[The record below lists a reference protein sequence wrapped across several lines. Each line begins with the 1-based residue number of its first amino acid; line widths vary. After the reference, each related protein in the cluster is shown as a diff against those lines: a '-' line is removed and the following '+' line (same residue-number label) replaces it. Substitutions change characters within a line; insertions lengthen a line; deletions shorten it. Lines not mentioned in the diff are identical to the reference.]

1 MAKENRDVRPFL
13 DLQIVQDWF
22 EEHITLQVRPAEAIG
37 TSSGNLDCEPWTT
50 LRIEPRTLA
59 TAGISLSVK
68 EDEPILHLAAV
79 ARSFATQIGATDEND
94 FSILIIGST
103 PFLKISDVLERW
115 NFSDLEKL
123 RGGFSL
129 AEAGKPRPRCL
140 QTPHSG
146 FTLELVVVLNK
157 ELPANTGYPV
167 RLGTWLAR
175 TQFRVCNPAEGI
187 GFTPL
192 TLTDE
197 IREELGIRKQTATH
211 RQIREDQPDLR
222 EADKLDDFVAFYVDK
237 DMLDRLATNPR
248 HAQSALKQTEI
259 FIEAID
265 FLVMEFHRLDD
276 IHEITLG
283 EVDGKLIGRLLRIV
297 SSDDP
302 SDLEAWLEVL
312 KTEPSDF
319 MAAVQAQCN
328 YRDRADD
335 ALSLMIREA
344 S

>member
-1 MAKENRDVRPFL
+1 MAKENRDVRPFM
-13 DLQIVQDWF
+13 DLQTVQDWF
-22 EEHITLQVRPAEAIG
+22 EEHITLQVTPAEAIG
-37 TSSGNLDCEPWTT
+37 ISSKSLDCEPWAT

-59 TAGISLSVK
+59 TAGISLYIDK
-68 EDEPILHLAAV
+68 DEAILHLAAI
-79 ARSFATQIGATDEND
+79 AKSFATQIGAVDEND

-103 PFLKISDVLERW
+103 PFLKISDVLYKW
-115 NFSDLEKL
+115 TFSDLEKL

-129 AEAGKPRPRCL
+129 IEADKPRPRSL

-146 FTLELVVVLNK
+146 FTIELAVVLNRH
-157 ELPANTGYPV
+157 LPIKVGFPV

-175 TQFRVCNPAEGI
+175 TKFSVANPAEGL

-197 IREELGIRKQTATH
+197 IRDELGIRKQTATH

-222 EADKLDDFVAFYVDK
+222 QADKLDDFVAFYVDK
-237 DMLDRLATNPR
+237 DMLDRLAANPR

-276 IHEITLG
+276 MHEITLSD
-283 EVDGKLIGRLLRIV
+283 VDNKLIGRLLRIV
-297 SSDDP
+297 STDDP

-312 KTEPSDF
+312 KGEPSNF
-319 MAAVQAQCN
+319 MAAVQAQCD
-328 YRDRADD
+328 YRDRVND
-335 ALSLMIREA
+335 ALGLMISEA